1 MLTVYGIESI
11 EISKQFICLDPE
23 SEADIYIW

>member
-1 MLTVYGIESI
+1 MLTVYGIEI

-23 SEADIYIW
+23 SEADICIW